1 MKTRK
6 PDRIFFLLTLV
17 LVVVGFA
24 IFSSAALGQ
33 VGKDG
38 ASFST
43 VLLKQLAVLFGGL
56 VLMLITANLPYQ
68 PLKKWSP
75 FIFIGALGVSALVF
89 IPGLGF
95 AHNGASRWLDAGPIS
110 IQPAEF
116 LKLALIIF
124 LAAWASTRKEK
135 IKSLAEGLA
144 PFTLFL
150 IFVSAVM
157 FFQKDTGT
165 LMVMLAGALGI
176 FLAAGGRWRHLF
188 LLVLIGVLGLGALSI
203 VRPHVR
209 DRIETFFNNN
219 QDITGSSYQ
228 INQSLIAIG
237 SGGITGRGFGQ
248 SIQKFNFLPEPIG
261 DSIFAVASEEFGL
274 IGSSFLV
281 LLFLIFSLY
290 GYRLASKTADGFGRL
305 LVIGLIVTLSAQA
318 FINIG
323 AMLGLLPLTGVP
335 LPFVSH
341 GGTALL
347 FALIEVGIILS
358 VSRHHGAK

>member
-6 PDRIFFLLTLV
+6 PDRIFFFLTLI

-33 VGKDG
+33 VSKDS
-38 ASFST
+38 ASFT
-43 VLLKQLAVLFGGL
+43 TIVLKQLGILLVGL
-56 VLMLITANLPYQ
+56 VLLLVTANLPYQ
-68 PLKKWSP
+68 RLKKWSP
-75 FIFIGALGVSALVF
+75 YIFIAGLAASSIIF

-95 AHNGASRWLDAGPIS
+95 MHNGATRWINLGPLT

-116 LKLALIIF
+116 LKLAFIIF
-124 LAAWASTRKEK
+124 LAAWASARKEK
-135 IKSLAEGLA
+135 IRSLSEGLI
-144 PFTLFL
+144 PFLVFL
-150 IFVSAVM
+150 AIVVTTM

-165 LMVMLAGALGI
+165 LMIMIAGAFGI
-176 FLAAGGRWRHLF
+176 FISAGGRWSHI
-188 LLVLIGVLGLGALSI
+188 LLLGLLGIFAVGALAV
-203 VRPHVR
+203 VRPHVK
-209 DRIETFFNNN
+209 DRIMTFMNPD
-219 QDITGSSYQ
+219 QDTMGSSYQ

-261 DSIFAVASEEFGL
+261 DSIFAVACEEFGL
-274 IGSSFLV
+274 IGSSILV
-281 LLFLIFSLY
+281 LLFLAFTLY
-290 GYRLASKTADGFGRL
+290 GYRLASKQTDNFSRL
-305 LVIGLIVTLSAQA
+305 LIVGIVTLIGAQA

-335 LPFVSH
+335 LPFISH

-358 VSRHHGAK
+358 ITRHHKA